1 MLRQASTNPAVEVED
16 LQSARAEGRI
26 LLRAVH
32 LISDNVVPACS
43 EFQLQYSRLLEDV
56 VRMNIFIRI
65 LYKM

>member
-1 MLRQASTNPAVEVED
+1 MMSQASTNPAVEVED

-26 LLRAVH
+26 LLRVVH

-65 LYKM
+65 FYKM